1 MKFLDAPVTG
11 AVATR
16 PVNVDGESTFR
27 ILEAYKV
34 WLHREH
40 EALSRDLYPD
50 LAEPEVH
57 FSPHTFADNFH
68 YEVPD
73 EAPPPRPHTRAR
85 LVLEA
90 VGAIASRRI
99 PADPDPIFAA
109 IGDHR
114 AALDRYEAAV
124 RDNFRLR
131 EMMAG
136 GRIRPPMSGREEKIG
151 ETNLPEWIASERLMA
166 KMAGAAR
173 EHALDILATPP
184 TTLAGAIEL
193 LGYMGEVEA
202 RRRRLPEEFRDLGV
216 GADASSR
223 PGQGGDWMLRVQR
236 MIADALYAMADARNC
251 PEGFTPVMADGD
263 LSFIS
268 NRAFADLPVSRRGE
282 IAVINPETCFDRP
295 AGEPKRRGVSEAA

>member
-11 AVATR
+11 AVAPR
-16 PVNVDGESTFR
+16 PVNVDGESSFR
-27 ILEAYKV
+27 IQEAYKV

-40 EALSRDLYPD
+40 EELSRDLYPD
-50 LAEPEVH
+50 LADPAGYFGLNTLTE
-57 FSPHTFADNFH
+57 NFH
-68 YEVPD
+68 YEPPD
-73 EAPPPRPHTRAR
+73 EAPPQRPHTRAR

-99 PADPDPIFAA
+99 PADPDPAFAA
-109 IGDHR
+109 IATHR
-114 AALDRYEAAV
+114 EALDRYEAAV

-136 GRIRPPMSGREEKIG
+136 GRVRPPMSGREERIG

-166 KMAGAAR
+166 KMASAAR
-173 EHALDILATPP
+173 EQAMAILATPP

-193 LGYMGEVEA
+193 LGYLGELEV
-202 RRRRLPEEFRDLGV
+202 RRRRLPEEFRDLGL
-216 GADASSR
+216 GGDTR
-223 PGQGGDWMLRVQR
+223 PGEAGDWALQVQR
-236 MIADALYAMADARNC
+236 VIADALYAMADARNC
-251 PEGFTPVMADGD
+251 PEGFTPVMVDGE

-268 NRAFADLPVSRRGE
+268 NRAFADLTVGRRAE

-295 AGEPKRRGVSEAA
+295 AGEPRRRGVSEAA

>member
-11 AVATR
+11 ALAPR
-16 PVNVDGESTFR
+16 PANVDGESTFR

-40 EALSRDLYPD
+40 EELSRDLYPD
-50 LAEPEVH
+50 LDDPAGHFNPNTVAE
-57 FSPHTFADNFH
+57 NFH
-68 YEVPD
+68 YEAPD

-85 LVLEA
+85 QVLEA
-90 VGAIASRRI
+90 VGAIASRRL
-99 PADPDPIFAA
+99 PADPDPVFAA
-109 IGDHR
+109 IGAHR

-136 GRIRPPMSGREEKIG
+136 GRVRPPMSGREEKIG

-166 KMAGAAR
+166 KMAAAAR
-173 EHALDILATPP
+173 EHAMDIVATPP

-193 LGYMGEVEA
+193 LGYIGEVEA

-216 GADASSR
+216 GPEVSR
-223 PGQGGDWMLRVQR
+223 SGQGTDWALRIQR
-236 MIADALYAMADARNC
+236 TIADALYAMADARNC

-268 NRAFADLPVSRRGE
+268 NRAFADLPVSRRAE

>member
-11 AVATR
+11 ALAPR
-16 PVNVDGESTFR
+16 PANVDGESTFR

-40 EALSRDLYPD
+40 EELSRDLYPD
-50 LAEPEVH
+50 LDDP
-57 FSPHTFADNFH
+57 ADYFNPNTVVENFH
-68 YEVPD
+68 YEAPD
-73 EAPPPRPHTRAR
+73 EASPPRPLTRAR

-90 VGAIASRRI
+90 VGAIASRRL
-99 PADPDPIFAA
+99 PADPDPVFAA
-109 IGDHR
+109 IGAHR

-136 GRIRPPMSGREEKIG
+136 GRVRPPMSGREERIG

-166 KMAGAAR
+166 KMAASAR
-173 EHALDILATPP
+173 EHAMEIVATPP

-193 LGYMGEVEA
+193 LGYIGEVEA

-216 GADASSR
+216 GPETSR
-223 PGQGGDWMLRVQR
+223 PGQGTDWTLRIQR
-236 MIADALYAMADARNC
+236 TIADALYAMADARNC

-268 NRAFADLPVSRRGE
+268 NRAFADLPVSRRAE

>member
-1 MKFLDAPVTG
+1 MKFLDAPITG
-11 AVATR
+11 AVAPR

-40 EALSRDLYPD
+40 EELSRDLYPNLD
-50 LAEPEVH
+50 EPEGH
-57 FSPHTFADNFH
+57 FSPNTLAENFH
-68 YEVPD
+68 YEPPG
-73 EAPPPRPHTRAR
+73 EPAPPRPHTRAR

-99 PADPDPIFAA
+99 PADPDPVFSA
-109 IGDHR
+109 IGAHR
-114 AALDRYEAAV
+114 SALDRYEAAV
-124 RDNFRLR
+124 RDNSRLR
-131 EMMAG
+131 EMLAG

-151 ETNLPEWIASERLMA
+151 DTNLPEWIASERLMA
-166 KMAGAAR
+166 KMGAAAR
-173 EHALDILATPP
+173 EQAMDILATPP

-193 LGYMGEVEA
+193 LGYIGEVEA
-202 RRRRLPEEFRDLGV
+202 RRRHLPEEFREFGV
-216 GADASSR
+216 GPDPSR
-223 PGQGGDWMLRVQR
+223 AGQTRDWALQAQS

-251 PEGFTPVMADGD
+251 PEGFTPVMADGE

-268 NRAFADLPVSRRGE
+268 NRAFADLTVSRRAE

-295 AGEPKRRGVSEAA
+295 AGEPGRRGVSEAA